1 MEEKLEKLLKDP
13 TFLAE
18 LDAAETLE
26 DISAVLSRYDIQVVP
41 EDLQKAKEAME
52 ADTELNEGDLDGVS
66 GGCGSVWA
74 MALMT
79 TMLIISLYKCRK
91 AQNAKRETERVS
103 R

>member
-1 MEEKLEKLLKDP
+1 MEEKLEKLMKDP

-26 DISAVLSRYDIQVVP
+26 DISAVLNRYDIQVVP

-66 GGCGSVWA
+66 GGC
-74 MALMT
+74 
-79 TMLIISLYKCRK
+79 LYEIPGTIGRGTGKILRWWLDRHR
-91 AQNAKRETERVS
+91 QRIERG
-103 R
+103 

>member
-26 DISAVLSRYDIQVVP
+26 DISAVLNRYDIQVVP

-66 GGCGSVWA
+66 GGFGAGFA
-74 MALMT
+74 MAALL
-79 TMLIISLYKCRK
+79 LIALYQYNRAMNNKRQAEQKQRK
-91 AQNAKRETERVS
+91 
-103 R
+103 

>member
-26 DISAVLSRYDIQVVP
+26 DISAVLNRYDIQVVP

-66 GGCGSVWA
+66 GGSLMGIGVRTGVWVVRW
-74 MALMT
+74 
-79 TMLIISLYKCRK
+79 MLKHPKAWTRPFII
-91 AQNAKRETERVS
+91 
-103 R
+103 

>member
-26 DISAVLSRYDIQVVP
+26 DISAVLNRYDIQVVP

-66 GGCGSVWA
+66 GGLQ
-74 MALMT
+74 MRHAL
-79 TMLIISLYKCRK
+79 TMIGRGTGKILRWWLDRQRQRI
-91 AQNAKRETERVS
+91 ERG
-103 R
+103 

>member
-26 DISAVLSRYDIQVVP
+26 DISAVLNRYDIQVVP

-52 ADTELNEGDLDGVS
+52 ADTELNEGDLDSVS
-66 GGCGSVWA
+66 GGLVMRYA
-74 MALMT
+74 MIGRGTGKILRWW
-79 TMLIISLYKCRK
+79 LDRHRQRI
-91 AQNAKRETERVS
+91 ERG
-103 R
+103 

>member
-26 DISAVLSRYDIQVVP
+26 DISAVLNRYDIQVVP
-41 EDLQKAKEAME
+41 EDLQKTKEAME

-66 GGCGSVWA
+66 GGSLMGIGVRTGVWVVRWT
-74 MALMT
+74 LKHPKDWT
-79 TMLIISLYKCRK
+79 RPIII
-91 AQNAKRETERVS
+91 
-103 R
+103 

>member
-26 DISAVLSRYDIQVVP
+26 DISAVLNRYDIQVVP
-41 EDLQKAKEAME
+41 EDLQKTKEAME

-66 GGCGSVWA
+66 GGSLMGIGVRTGVRVVWW
-74 MALMT
+74 
-79 TMLIISLYKCRK
+79 MLKHTKPSII
-91 AQNAKRETERVS
+91 
-103 R
+103 

>member
-26 DISAVLSRYDIQVVP
+26 DISAVLNRYDIQVVP

-66 GGCGSVWA
+66 GGSLIGFGVRAGVQVVRW
-74 MALMT
+74 
-79 TMLIISLYKCRK
+79 MLKHPKAWTRPIII
-91 AQNAKRETERVS
+91 
-103 R
+103 

>member
-26 DISAVLSRYDIQVVP
+26 DISAVLNRYDIQVVP
-41 EDLQKAKEAME
+41 EDLQKTKEAME

-66 GGCGSVWA
+66 GGSLMGIGVRTGVRVVWW
-74 MALMT
+74 
-79 TMLIISLYKCRK
+79 MLKHPKVWTPIIR
-91 AQNAKRETERVS
+91 
-103 R
+103 

>member
-66 GGCGSVWA
+66 GGSHIGIGVRTDVWVVRW
-74 MALMT
+74 
-79 TMLIISLYKCRK
+79 MLKHLKAWTRPIII
-91 AQNAKRETERVS
+91 
-103 R
+103 

>member
-26 DISAVLSRYDIQVVP
+26 DISAVLNRYDIQVVP
-41 EDLQKAKEAME
+41 EDLQKTKEAME

-66 GGCGSVWA
+66 GGSLMGIGVRAGVWVVRW
-74 MALMT
+74 
-79 TMLIISLYKCRK
+79 MLKHPKAWIRPFII
-91 AQNAKRETERVS
+91 
-103 R
+103 

>member
-26 DISAVLSRYDIQVVP
+26 DVSAVLSRYDIQVVP

-66 GGCGSVWA
+66 GGSLIGFGVRAGVQVVRW
-74 MALMT
+74 
-79 TMLIISLYKCRK
+79 MLKHPKAWTRPIII
-91 AQNAKRETERVS
+91 
-103 R
+103 

>member
-66 GGCGSVWA
+66 GGCGSIWA
-74 MALMT
+74 TALMT
-79 TMLIISLYKCRK
+79 TMLIIALYKCRK
-91 AQNAKRETERVS
+91 STECQKRS
-103 R
+103 